1 MTAEEIIKT
10 RDNLKAARS
19 PLVAHW
25 EELAELYMP
34 FRTMSA
40 SGVPDLNSAEDTFD
54 TTARRAAL
62 ILANGLASLVTPRE
76 ELWFEYQPPRPLRND
91 DAAVRYYRQASEN
104 ARELLEAS
112 NFYEEI
118 QECYIES
125 PVFGTTALFIGD
137 MDADGLYF
145 LNQPIQTYYI
155 AEDHR
160 HRVNCIY
167 RDLNLTPDQAAGEF
181 GKENL
186 PSEIREKV
194 GTPAGMTEA
203 FEFIHAVY
211 PRKDRDTK
219 AKDAKNRPFASITVC
234 CKTKEIVVE
243 SGFEELPFAVHRY
256 RRHGRCPWGFGPGAV
271 AKGDP
276 RQVNFLNQMID
287 AATEKAVF
295 PPVIAPAGMEGEI
308 GLGAMEI
315 TYIDTTD
322 PNAAGI
328 LREWAPAGRI
338 DYAQARLQDKR
349 EQINSAFHVD
359 LFQMFANRQAASSSP
374 LTATEA
380 SFVNNEKLSQFSPVF
395 GRLVSEMLDPILN
408 RIFGMMV
415 RNNLLPQPP
424 PSVLS
429 VLEGGQRQGIAM
441 PAVLYKNRILLA
453 MQARQNGSLM
463 EYMNLAGPMLQLYPE
478 AADVLNFSKIVRD
491 SSRNTGLPEDWIN
504 PEEKVKA
511 IQEGRAAAQ
520 AQAAQMAQAEAA
532 ANVANKIGNTP
543 PEARK
548 QLGLG

>member
-10 RDNLKAARS
+10 RDNLKGARS
-19 PLVAHW
+19 NLVEHW

-34 FRTMSA
+34 FRKMSP
-40 SGVPDLNSAEDTFD
+40 SGVPELNSAEDIFD

-76 ELWFEYQPPRPLRND
+76 ELWFEYQPPRSLRND
-91 DAAVRYYRQASEN
+91 DAAVRFYRLASET

-137 MDADGLYF
+137 MDDQGLYF

-155 AEDHR
+155 SEDHR

-167 RDLNLTPDQAAGEF
+167 RDLTLTPDQAAGEF

-186 PSEIREKV
+186 PKEILDKV
-194 GTPAGMTEA
+194 GTPAGMTEP

-211 PRKDRDTK
+211 PRKERNMK
-219 AKDAKNRPFASITVC
+219 AKDGKNKAFASITVC
-234 CKTKEIVVE
+234 CKTKQIVVE

-287 AATEKAVF
+287 SATEKAVF

-322 PNAAGI
+322 PNSAGI
-328 LREWAPAGRI
+328 LREWAASGRI
-338 DYAQARLQDKR
+338 DYAQARLEDKR
-349 EQINSAFHVD
+349 SQINQAFHVD
-359 LFQMFANRQAASSSP
+359 LFQMFANRQSAGQSP
-374 LTATEA
+374 LSATEA
-380 SFVNNEKLSQFSPVF
+380 SMVNNEKLSQFSPVF
-395 GRLVSEMLDPILN
+395 GRLVSEMLDPILT

-415 RNNLLPQPP
+415 RNDLLDTPP
-424 PSVLS
+424 PSVLGL
-429 VLEGGQRQGIAM
+429 LEGGERQGIAM
-441 PAVLYKNRILLA
+441 PAVLYKNRIMLA
-453 MQARQNGSLM
+453 MQARQNGTLM
-463 EYMNLAGPMLQLYPE
+463 EYMQLAGPMLQAYPDGI
-478 AADVLNFSKIVRD
+478 DVLNFPQIFRD
-491 SSRNTGLPEDWIN
+491 TSRNAGLTEDWIN
-504 PEEKVKA
+504 SKEVVKA
-511 IQEGRAAAQ
+511 TQEARAAAQ
-520 AQAAQMAQAEAA
+520 QQAAQMQQAEAA
-532 ANVANKIGNTP
+532 ANVANKLGNTP

-548 QLGLG
+548 ELGLG